1 MPVEVPWIGDGAPG
15 FGPAQ
20 LHALVAG
27 APLQPLP
34 DDGPEICRG
43 RKVCFIPLG
52 PLTDLAPFV
61 TQFVQGREVFGS

>member
-1 MPVEVPWIGDGAPG
+1 MEVPWTGDSAPG
-15 FGPAQ
+15 FGPAL

-27 APLQPLP
+27 ASLQPLP

-43 RKVCFIPLG
+43 RNVCFVVLG

-61 TQFVQGREVFGS
+61 RQFVQGREMFGS